1 MTVSQIVILSAA
13 KNLPSL
19 CPYFPKYGIMGRTNS
34 FTRAEGFKNTMLN
47 ILVINGPNL
56 NTLGTR
62 EPAIYGTVTLAQI
75 VDMLQKRG
83 EELDTS
89 VESFQ
94 SNYEGAIIDFLQQ
107 KAEQTD
113 GIIINPGAFT
123 HYSIALRDALG
134 AVKAPVVEVHLSN
147 IYAREEFR
155 HHSLLAPICKGH
167 IVGMGWR
174 GYLLAL
180 EGLVELAREQQ
191 HS

>member
-1 MTVSQIVILSAA
+1 
-13 KNLPSL
+13 
-19 CPYFPKYGIMGRTNS
+19 
-34 FTRAEGFKNTMLN
+34 MLN

-75 VDMLQKRG
+75 VTMLQKRG
-83 EELDTS
+83 EELDAS

-107 KAEQTD
+107 KAEQAD
-113 GIIINPGAFT
+113 AIIINPGAFT
-123 HYSIALRDALG
+123 HYSIALRDALA
-134 AVKAPVVEVHLSN
+134 AVKAPIVEVHLSN